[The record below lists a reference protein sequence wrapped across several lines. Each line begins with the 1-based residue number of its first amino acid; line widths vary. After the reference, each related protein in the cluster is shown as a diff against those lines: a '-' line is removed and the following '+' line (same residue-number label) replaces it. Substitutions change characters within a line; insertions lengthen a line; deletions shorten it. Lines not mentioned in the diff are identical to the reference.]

1 MVRNIADANLQLPQK
16 TFSIYWYERFTYK
29 VKVKVTNIIVAV
41 TYLT

>member
-1 MVRNIADANLQLPQK
+1 MVRNIADANLQSVQ
-16 TFSIYWYERFTYK
+16 FSIYWYERFTYK